1 MENTTGQYLLP
12 EIIEALGI
20 DGELFWE
27 PRRLVSPGAWAG
39 HIATAFWL
47 VKAVQ
52 PRVLVELG
60 THSGNSYSA
69 FCQAVSQYG
78 LSTRC
83 FAVDTWQGDEHAGQ
97 YDEDVFESISK
108 FNDLHYAG
116 FSKLLRMTFDEARA
130 YFPTRPQGEIDLLH
144 IDGLHTYEAVKHD
157 FDTWFDALSDQAV
170 VLFHDINVRERGF
183 GVWQLWQELSAK
195 YPSFEFDNSEG
206 LGVLCIGAESA
217 PLIAKLMALG
227 DDPAAASTIRA
238 MFAARG
244 EAFRRHVQAVDLD
257 RHANNLSGE
266 IVRLSHEA
274 QSAKAGFDERIGAL
288 ASELAQE
295 RAVRQTLESGAEDA
309 VAAQEAL
316 RQRIVVLEADLAR
329 AREEQ
334 SIHAASKAECA
345 RLSSEVERLEVKL
358 SQQRSEYEE
367 QLHRLMESE
376 LRERDQI
383 VQSFRNSTSWRV
395 TAPMRAVIT
404 RLRGSG
410 AVKPLALSAA
420 GASGPGGSLTT
431 APGSSNAALGTDA
444 KAAMRAGFKVRFDA
458 FLTSSG
464 MLRFKRHAE
473 PDVSILLI
481 FYNSVE
487 LSYACLASIAEVL
500 SDSAIKAEVIILDN
514 ASTDATSRLL
524 DRIEGATII
533 RSKENL
539 HFLKGTNQAAK
550 EARGKYLLF
559 LNNDALLMA
568 GSLEAAIAL
577 CEAEGDIGAV
587 GGRIILPD
595 GLLQEAGS
603 VVWQNGACTGYGRGA
618 APDGAEYMFRRDV
631 DYCSGA
637 FLLTP
642 RQLFES
648 LNAFDER
655 YAPAYYEETDY
666 CLRLWESGHRVVFDP
681 DVVIMHY
688 EFGSASTSA
697 QALQLQQRN
706 HAIFRERHAGW
717 LREQQEAAPDKILWA
732 RAARSNRKKLLFIE
746 DRVPHESLGS
756 GYPRALELLCA
767 LEKAGADI
775 TLFPMFRHDESW
787 PAIRRT
793 VPASVEVMRDH
804 SARELPRFL
813 KERAGYYDAI
823 VVCRPH
829 NMEAFLGATNG
840 GKSPWVSDTAIIYDA
855 ESLFSS
861 RVLLERKLSG
871 ETVSSD
877 EARKM
882 IADEIA
888 LTRPA
893 KAIISV
899 SEAEKRQFESHGVG
913 PVYVLG
919 HAVEPTPTP
928 RAFAQRSDFLFVG
941 GIHDDKSPN
950 ADSLRWF
957 VTQIWPRIL
966 EKLGADLKL
975 HVVGYNRAA
984 SVFALKDRSVHLVG
998 RVDELEP
1005 WYDAARVVIA
1015 PTRIAA
1021 GIPLKAHSAASY
1033 GVPMVTT
1040 RLIAEQL
1047 GWESGV
1053 HLLAEDDADA
1063 YADACVRLYS
1073 DEVLWNAVRANAL
1086 ERVAVDC
1093 STLRFDQTVS
1103 DLFVQI
1109 PGGDS
1114 LSRNSSTQK

>member
-1 MENTTGQYLLP
+1 MKNTTSQYSLP
-12 EIIEALGI
+12 EIIEALDI

-47 VKAVQ
+47 VKAIQ

-83 FAVDTWQGDEHAGQ
+83 FAVDTWQGDEHAGH
-97 YDEDVFESISK
+97 YDEDVFESIST
-108 FNDLHYAG
+108 FNDLNYAG
-116 FSKLLRMTFDEARA
+116 FSKLLRMMFDEARA
-130 YFPTRPQGEIDLLH
+130 YFPNRPHGEIDLLH

-157 FDTWFDALSDQAV
+157 FDAWFDALSDRAV

-206 LGVLCIGAESA
+206 LGVLCTGIESP
-217 PLIAKLMALG
+217 PLIAKLIELSA
-227 DDPAAASTIRA
+227 DPAAASTIRS
-238 MFAARG
+238 MFASRG
-244 EAFRRHVQAVDLD
+244 EAFRRQVQAIELD
-257 RHANNLSGE
+257 RHAHNLSDE
-266 IVRLSHEA
+266 IARLSHEA
-274 QSAKAGFDERIGAL
+274 QVVRSGFDERVVAL
-288 ASELAQE
+288 ETELAQ
-295 RAVRQTLESGAEDA
+295 
-309 VAAQEAL
+309 
-316 RQRIVVLEADLAR
+316 

-334 SIHAASKAECA
+334 SSRAASKAECA
-345 RLSSEVERLEVKL
+345 RLSSEVERLEAKL
-358 SQQRSEYEE
+358 AQQRREHDE
-367 QLHRLMESE
+367 QLHSLMESE

-383 VQSFRNSTSWRV
+383 VQSFQNSTSWRV
-395 TAPMRAVIT
+395 TAPMRAVIS
-404 RLRGSG
+404 RLRGAGSMSSLARSSVGVSG
-410 AVKPLALSAA
+410 T
-420 GASGPGGSLTT
+420 GGSLTKT
-431 APGSSNAALGTDA
+431 PRASDAEHSIDA
-444 KAAMRAGFKVRFDA
+444 KTAMRAGFKVRFDA

-464 MLRFKRHAE
+464 MLRFKQHGD

-481 FYNSVE
+481 LYNSVE

-500 SDSAIKAEVIILDN
+500 GNSEIRAEVIILDN

-524 DRIEGATII
+524 DRIEGAVII

-539 HFLKGTNQAAK
+539 HFLRGTNRAAK

-559 LNNDALLMA
+559 LNNDALLMP
-568 GSLEAAIAL
+568 GSLEAAVAL
-577 CEAEGDIGAV
+577 CEAEGDVGAV

-595 GLLQEAGS
+595 GSLQEAGS
-603 VVWQNGACTGYGRGA
+603 VVWRNGACTGYGRGA

-642 RQLFES
+642 RQLFEN

-688 EFGSASTSA
+688 EFGSASTSD

-706 HAIFRERHAGW
+706 HAIFRERHADW
-717 LREQQEAAPDKILWA
+717 LRDQREVALDKILWA
-732 RAARSNRKKLLFIE
+732 RAVRSSRKRLLFIE
-746 DRVPHESLGS
+746 DRVPHENLGA
-756 GYPRALELLCA
+756 GYPRALDLLCA
-767 LEKAGADI
+767 LEKAGSDI

-787 PAIRRT
+787 QAIRRT
-793 VPASVEVMRDH
+793 VPASVEVMRDY
-804 SARELPRFL
+804 SARELPQFL

-829 NMEAFLGATNG
+829 NMKAFLGATNE
-840 GKSPWVSDTAIIYDA
+840 GKSPWVNNAIIIYDA

-871 ETVSSD
+871 ETVSPED
-877 EARKM
+877 ARKLV
-882 IADEIA
+882 AEEIA

-899 SEAEKRQFESHGVG
+899 SEAEKRQFESQGVG

-919 HAVEPTPTP
+919 HALEPRPTP
-928 RAFAQRSDFLFVG
+928 RTFGQRADFLFVG

-957 VTQIWPRIL
+957 VSQIWPRVL
-966 EKLGADLKL
+966 EKLGGDLKL
-975 HVVGYNRAA
+975 HIVGYNRAA

-998 RVDELEP
+998 RVDDLEP

-1063 YADACVRLYS
+1063 YADACVHLYN
-1073 DEVLWNAVRANAL
+1073 DEVLWNTVRANAL

-1093 STLRFDQTVS
+1093 STQRFDQTVN
-1103 DLFVQI
+1103 DLLVQI
-1109 PGGDS
+1109 LGGDS
-1114 LSRNSSTQK
+1114 PSRNPSTQK